1 MTQIVSDGSALRGL
15 FGFAKPFVIEIQQDS
30 DKKQNG
36 KRRSAIE
43 NIFKQFGRHTE
54 TSFLNT
60 VATYKNDT
68 PSSSDRVIQIKS
80 SDNDDAFI
88 AAGVMRI
95 NPNHPAARLVQRSDN
110 TSKFTDPLSFIISDS
125 TTTLQILSNVKALFS
140 NFFPL

>member
-1 MTQIVSDGSALRGL
+1 MADVSALRGL

-30 DKKQNG
+30 DKKQNR
-36 KRRSAIE
+36 KCRSAVE
-43 NIFKQFGRHTE
+43 NVFKQFWCHTD

-80 SDNDDAFI
+80 SDNDDACI

-95 NPNHPAARLVQRSDN
+95 NPNQPAAKLVQRSDS
-110 TSKFTDPLSFIISDS
+110 TSKFTESLSFIKSNSII
-125 TTTLQILSNVKALFS
+125 TLQTLSNVTAPLL